1 VTALTSGSAVDRFV
15 ETRAAR
21 WILPAVT
28 IVVLLGVV
36 EMLARTGTISVS
48 FSSPSAIA
56 SALVGAVGTG
66 LFWSALGVTM
76 SAWLIAVAL
85 AMVLGSVLGVVVG
98 SSSVIY
104 QFLRPVIEIMRPIP
118 SVALIPLV
126 VLTIGTSSSSGVFL
140 AVFAAFWQVLV
151 TAIDGARAV
160 DPVARDT
167 ARSYHYSRLNR
178 FAWVQLPSTLP
189 YLATALR
196 LASSTALVLVVT
208 AELIIGIPGI
218 GQQITLARAGGA
230 PDRMYAYIVVT
241 GVLGLALNFVVT
253 RVERMV
259 LRNYP
264 AHLRGA
270 SA

>member
-1 VTALTSGSAVDRFV
+1 MDRFV
-15 ETRAAR
+15 ESRSAR
-21 WILPAVT
+21 VVVPAVT
-28 IVVLLGVV
+28 LLILLGIV
-36 EMLARTGTISVS
+36 ELLARTETISVS
-48 FSSPSAIA
+48 FSSPSAIL
-56 SALVGAVGTG
+56 SALVAAASTG
-66 LFWSALGVTM
+66 LFWSALGVTL

-98 SSSVIY
+98 SSTTIY
-104 QFLRPVIEIMRPIP
+104 QFLRPVIEILRPIP

-151 TAIDGARAV
+151 TAIDGARSV

-167 ARSYHYSRLNR
+167 ASSYQYSRLQR
-178 FAWVQLPSTLP
+178 FAWLQLPSTLP

-208 AELIIGIPGI
+208 AELIIGIPGL
-218 GQQITLARAGGA
+218 GQQITLARAGAA

-253 RVERMV
+253 RVERLV

-264 AHLRGA
+264 IHLQGA
-270 SA
+270 GA

>member
-1 VTALTSGSAVDRFV
+1 MTLTDRVVDSRSARVV
-15 ETRAAR
+15 
-21 WILPAVT
+21 LPLLT
-28 IVVLLGVV
+28 IVLLLGVL
-36 EMLARTGTISVS
+36 EILALTGAISTS
-48 FSSPSAIA
+48 FSSPTAILG
-56 SALVGAVGTG
+56 ALAGVVGTG
-66 LFWSALGVTM
+66 TFWSALGVTM
-76 SAWLIAVAL
+76 SAWLAAVAL
-85 AMVLGSVLGVVVG
+85 AMLLGSVLGVLIG
-98 SSSVIY
+98 SSSVVS
-104 QFLRPVIEIMRPIP
+104 QFFRPVIEILRPVP

-167 ARSYHYSRLNR
+167 ARSYHYSRINR
-178 FAWVQLPSTLP
+178 FAWLQLPSTLP

-218 GQQITLARAGGA
+218 GQQITLARAGAA

-241 GVLGLALNFVVT
+241 GVLGLALNFAVS
-253 RVERMV
+253 RIERIA

-264 AHLRGA
+264 VHLQGGPA
-270 SA
+270 